1 MFAKMASLSR
11 GNSSSNLKGADKVQ
25 KTLIAV
31 CQMNA
36 TSLKADNLQTILDL
50 VSAASSRGAQ
60 MVFLPEACDYIGE
73 SKNQSIEY
81 SEPLHGNFIHQLK
94 KAAARYKVWL
104 SVGGYHQKGPE
115 NKEKPKLINTHIIID
130 NEGKVR
136 ATYDKAHLFDLDIA
150 GKIRLCES
158 DYVIPGS
165 KIIPPVS
172 TPFGRI
178 GLATCYDVRFP
189 ELSLALVQQGAQI
202 ITYPS
207 AFTQTT
213 GMAHW
218 ECLLRARA
226 IETQCYVIAAAQ
238 TGKHNTKRS
247 SYGHAMVVDP
257 WGAIIA
263 QCSEGV
269 GICLAEID
277 LDYVA
282 KVRSEMP
289 VWQHRRTDLYGRV
302 IALNSDSST
311 IPPDDQ
317 AIYPFGHVRITSGQ
331 VFYRTRL
338 SVAFVNI
345 KPVLP
350 GHALVAPLR
359 VAVSLSDLNPAE
371 VTDLFLTV
379 QQVTEVLKKHFGA
392 TSSTMAI
399 QDGMEAGQ
407 TVQHV
412 HVHILPRKRGDF
424 SDNDDIYDHLQNH
437 DKGWNEHT
445 KLRTEAE
452 MAEEARQLRAFFY
465 PKPVETEEQSSDS
478 SEDP

>member
-1 MFAKMASLSR
+1 MFAKMTSLSR
-11 GNSSSNLKGADKVQ
+11 GNSSNNLRNADKVQ

-36 TSLKADNLQTILDL
+36 TSLKADNLQTIIDL
-50 VSAASSRGAQ
+50 VATASSRGAQ

-73 SKNQSIEY
+73 TKNQSIDY

-94 KAAARYKVWL
+94 KAAIRHKVWL
-104 SVGGYHQKGPE
+104 SVGSFHQRGPE
-115 NKEKPKLINTHIIID
+115 NQDKPKLINTHIIID
-130 NEGKVR
+130 SEGKIR

-150 GKIRLCES
+150 GKVRLCES
-158 DYVIPGS
+158 DFVIPGS
-165 KIIPPVS
+165 KVIPPVS
-172 TPFGRI
+172 TPIGRI
-178 GLATCYDVRFP
+178 GMATCYDVRFP
-189 ELSLALVQQGAQI
+189 ELSLALAHQGAQI

-238 TGKHNTKRS
+238 TGKHNAKRS

-269 GICLAEID
+269 GLCLAEID

-302 IALNSDSST
+302 IALDSDASI

-317 AIYPFGHVRITSGQ
+317 PIYQFGHIKIPSSHI
-331 VFYRTRL
+331 FYRTRL
-338 SVAFVNI
+338 SIAFVNI

-350 GHALVAPLR
+350 GHALIAPLR
-359 VAVSLSDLNPAE
+359 VAVNLADLNPAE

-379 QQVTEVLKKHFGA
+379 QHVTEILKKHFKA

-399 QDGMEAGQ
+399 QDGLEAGQ

-412 HVHILPRKRGDF
+412 HVHILPRKFGDF

-437 DKGWNEHT
+437 DKGWTEHT
-445 KLRTEAE
+445 KLRSAEE
-452 MAEEARQLRAFFY
+452 MAEEARQLRVHFY
-465 PKPVETEEQSSDS
+465 TKPADPEEQSAGSSDES
-478 SEDP
+478 